1 MATSQAAPV
10 DPHSMQDVAPTLAE
24 NGTPQPEG
32 EEVLSETLYIQNL
45 NEKVKIDGEHRNI
58 PQLGCD

>member
-10 DPHSMQDVAPTLAE
+10 DSMQDVTPTLAE

-32 EEVLSETLYIQNL
+32 EEIVSETLYIQNL

-58 PQLGCD
+58 PQLGHD